1 MKIDRSKIIPILT
14 GIFSLLLGALYL
26 ILVQLLDL
34 RGEMVPA
41 PIEAILSSHL
51 HVSLLHLPLL
61 PEVIALGY
69 S

>member
-1 MKIDRSKIIPILT
+1 MNIDRSKVIAIIT

-41 PIEAILSSHL
+41 PVEM
-51 HVSLLHLPLL
+51 LLFAFVHPFLL
-61 PEVIALGY
+61 PEVMALSY